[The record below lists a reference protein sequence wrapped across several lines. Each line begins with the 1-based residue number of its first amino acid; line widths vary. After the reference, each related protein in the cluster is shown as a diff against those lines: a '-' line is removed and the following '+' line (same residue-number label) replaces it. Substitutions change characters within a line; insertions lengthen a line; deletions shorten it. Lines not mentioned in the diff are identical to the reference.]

1 MDFNDDHI
9 ARIVARLG
17 KETEAW
23 LRTRSVEQHY
33 SADTLA
39 EILEQSP
46 RTVWTWLDLYETS
59 GGRDGIG
66 PYLKLSHKNVRIPA
80 SSVNRFLRAKTIDAA
95 SLAARK
101 EAA

>member
-1 MDFNDDHI
+1 MDFTDEQI

-33 SADTLA
+33 SVETLT

-46 RTVWTWLDLYETS
+46 RTVWGWLELYETS
-59 GGRDGIG
+59 GGREGIG

-80 SSVNRFLRAKTIDAA
+80 SSVNRFLAGKRIDAVA
-95 SLAARK
+95 LATPK
-101 EAA
+101 AA